1 MGRRPEWKVENENEN
16 GDHEYWHSYQ
26 EEEKVWQMKVES
38 YILFSDVEFLAYLY
52 AKRSMPIRKEKDKD
66 DALKL
71 NENT

>member
-1 MGRRPEWKVENENEN
+1 
-16 GDHEYWHSYQ
+16 
-26 EEEKVWQMKVES
+26 MKVES

-71 NENT
+71 NENTQQSKVLEEKKF